1 MTLTTDNTSKSMHY
15 IQVLEKQPGI
25 NENMTLKQLKE
36 ILGDQ
41 EKAAK
46 IDAQLET
53 PFYNQAKLSF
63 QRLNK
68 NGLTV
73 LMTCKPTAIK
83 LYLTLAHY
91 QNQSNVICIS
101 RPDLAKIAEMS
112 RPTIN
117 AASDELIYKGLMIIE
132 RGDEGQGEAITY
144 ILNPEALASGKI
156 IYQKNLVYH
165 YWERAG
171 EDAKR
176 RFDSI
181 LKHAEAQFSSEFQI
195 EDTTIRGEVEH
206 QAKLIRKGKEIH
218 QKKKGASAGHTDT
231 TIEQSTQNG
240 STTNQDNDKQSTT
253 ENQGKSCSAFNMQ
266 NELAGLTAEEDALFS
281 QDEDKQPE
289 NPAYSIHNDTKEE

>member
-1 MTLTTDNTSKSMHY
+1 MATDNTSKSLHY

-25 NENMTLKQLKE
+25 TENMTLKQIKE
-36 ILGDQ
+36 ILKDE
-41 EKAAK
+41 EKAAR
-46 IDAQLET
+46 IDSQLES

-83 LYLTLAHY
+83 LYLTLAQY
-91 QNQSNVICIS
+91 KNQSNVICVS
-101 RPDLAKIAEMS
+101 RPDLARIAEMS

-176 RFDSI
+176 RFDNI
-181 LKHAEAQFSSEFQI
+181 LRHAEAQFSSEFQI
-195 EDTTIRGEVEH
+195 EDTTIRGEVEP
-206 QAKLIRKGKEIH
+206 QAKIIKRGKEIN
-218 QKKKGASAGHTDT
+218 QRKKRVSADQNTDPKQQDT
-231 TIEQSTQNG
+231 TSPT
-240 STTNQDNDKQSTT
+240 SQDHYK
-253 ENQGKSCSAFNMQ
+253 Q
-266 NELAGLTAEEDALFS
+266 NEPHNSSPFKDNMTKAEDLLTPAERKLFAFET
-281 QDEDKQPE
+281 DPE
-289 NPAYSIHNDTKEE
+289 VPFN

>member
-25 NENMTLKQLKE
+25 NESMTLKQLKE

-41 EKAAK
+41 EKAAR
-46 IDAQLET
+46 IDSQLET

-68 NGLTV
+68 AGYTV
-73 LMTCKPTAIK
+73 LMTCKSTAIK

-91 QNQSNVICIS
+91 QNQSNIICIS
-101 RPDLAKIAEMS
+101 RTDLAKLADMS

-117 AASDELIYKGLMIIE
+117 SASDELIYKGLMIIE
-132 RGDEGQGEAITY
+132 RGDEGQGEAMTY

-156 IYQKNLVYH
+156 IYQKNLIYH

-171 EDAKR
+171 EDAKT

-181 LKHAEAQFSSEFQI
+181 LKHADAQFDAEFQI
-195 EDTTIRGEVEH
+195 EDTTIRGEIEH
-206 QAKLIRKGKEIH
+206 QAKIIKKGKEIR

-231 TIEQSTQNG
+231 VEQSTQNG
-240 STTNQDNDKQSTT
+240 STTNQGNNKQSSA
-253 ENQGKSCSAFNMQ
+253 ENQEKDDSLAFNMQ
-266 NELAGLTAEEDALFS
+266 NELTEQEATLFS
-281 QDEDKQPE
+281 QDKQPE
-289 NPAYSIHNDTKEE
+289 QPENSAYSIHNDTTKEE